1 MGAKLRLGL
10 HGFSVGHIMTRI
22 LRYYGLILQLC
33 TFISKAVK
41 HGLTSYTIVTCNV
54 HFPPFYYGR
63 LGQNNLGR
71 PSQSTKP
78 GELVLG

>member
-1 MGAKLRLGL
+1 MD
-10 HGFSVGHIMTRI
+10 
-22 LRYYGLILQLC
+22 YYYSYVQLFLI
-33 TFISKAVK
+33 
-41 HGLTSYTIVTCNV
+41 SYTIVISNV

-71 PSQSTKP
+71 PSQSTKA